1 MFGIGSSAA
10 IVTGAGQGNG
20 AAIARGLA
28 KSGAVVALADINED
42 AVHAVARDID
52 AAGGTAFARGLDVTD
67 ADAARDFAQAARE
80 ALGPAK
86 LLVNNAGVIHRTPID
101 EAAHPDD
108 WARTFAV
115 NVDGTRHMA
124 RAFLDQL
131 IETKGSIVNLGSI
144 MSVTSGPGLTAYAA
158 SKGAVAQFTKALA
171 AELAPKGVRVN
182 ALLPGVIAT
191 PMTQAT
197 RDNPDAIARF
207 LAHTPMG
214 RVGEP
219 EELVGPILF
228 LASDA
233 ASYVTGALLP
243 VDGGYLTV

>member
-1 MFGIGSSAA
+1 MFGIGSAVA
-10 IVTGAGQGNG
+10 VVTGAGQGNG

-28 KSGAVVALADINED
+28 KNGAAVALADINGD
-42 AVHAVARDID
+42 AVAAVAKEIE
-52 AAGGTAFARGLDVTD
+52 AVGGTSFAQRLDVTD
-67 ADAARDFAQAARE
+67 PGAVDAFAAAVRS

-101 EAAHPDD
+101 DADHPDA
-108 WARTFAV
+108 WAKIFAV
-115 NVDGTRHMA
+115 NVDGTRLMA
-124 RAFLDQL
+124 RAFLSQL
-131 IETKGSIVNLGSI
+131 VETGGSIVNLGSI
-144 MSVTSGPGLTAYAA
+144 MSVTTGPGLTAYAA

-171 AELAPKGVRVN
+171 NELAPKGVRVN

-197 RDNPDAIARF
+197 RDNPDAIAKF

>member
-1 MFGIGSSAA
+1 MFGIGSAAA
-10 IVTGAGQGNG
+10 IITGAGQGNG
-20 AAIARGLA
+20 AAIARGLT
-28 KSGAVVALADINED
+28 KSGAAVALADINED
-42 AVHAVARDID
+42 AVLSVAREIEE
-52 AAGGTAFARGLDVTD
+52 AGGKVFAQRLDVTD
-67 ADAARDFAQAARE
+67 PGAVIEFAAATRD

-86 LLVNNAGVIHRTPID
+86 LLVNNAGVIYRTPIE
-101 EAAHPDD
+101 EADHPDA

-124 RAFLDQL
+124 RAYLEQL
-131 IETKGSIVNLGSI
+131 VETKGSIVNLGSI
-144 MSVTSGPGLTAYAA
+144 MSVTTGPGLTAYAA

-171 AELAPKGVRVN
+171 AEMAPSGVRVN

-197 RDNPDAIARF
+197 RDNPEAIAKF

-214 RVGEP
+214 RVGQP

-233 ASYVTGALLP
+233 ASYITGALLP
-243 VDGGYLTV
+243 VDGGYLTL

>member
-1 MFGIGSSAA
+1 MFGIGSSVAV
-10 IVTGAGQGNG
+10 VTGAGQGNG

-28 KSGAVVALADINED
+28 KAGAAVALADINGE
-42 AVHAVARDID
+42 AVAAVAEEIGST
-52 AAGGTAFARGLDVTD
+52 GGKAFARRLDVTD
-67 ADAARDFAQAARE
+67 PSAAQDFAAATE
-80 ALGPAK
+80 QALGPAK

-101 EAAHPDD
+101 EADHPDA
-108 WARTFAV
+108 WAKTFAV
-115 NVDGTRHMA
+115 NVDGTRFMA
-124 RAFLDQL
+124 RAYLDQL
-131 IETKGSIVNLGSI
+131 IGTKGSVVNLGSI
-144 MSVTSGPGLTAYAA
+144 MSFTTGPGLTAYAA

-171 AELAPKGVRVN
+171 SELAPKGVRVN

-197 RDNPDAIARF
+197 RDNPEAIAKF

>member
-1 MFGIGSSAA
+1 MFEKAPSVSV
-10 IVTGAGQGNG
+10 VTGAGQGNG

-28 KSGAVVALADINED
+28 SAGSAVALADINEE
-42 AVHAVARDID
+42 AVAKIGREIE
-52 AAGGTAFARGLDVTD
+52 AEGGTALAQHLDVTD
-67 ADAARDFAQAARE
+67 PSAVQAFADAAQTK
-80 ALGPAK
+80 LGPAA
-86 LLVNNAGVIHRTPID
+86 LLVNNAGVIHRTGID
-101 EAAHPDD
+101 EADHPDA
-108 WARTFAV
+108 WAHTFAV
-115 NVDGTRHMA
+115 NVDGTRHLA

-144 MSVTSGPGLTAYAA
+144 MSLTTGPGLTAYAA

-191 PMTQAT
+191 PMTQTT
-197 RDNPDAIARF
+197 RDTPEAIAKF
-207 LAHTPMG
+207 MAHTPMG

-219 EELVGPILF
+219 EELVGPVLF

-233 ASYVTGALLP
+233 ASYITGALLP
-243 VDGGYLTV
+243 VDGGYLTL